1 MNTQLTPE
9 LERYYE
15 ARADMMTCEG
25 WKDLMVDMQN
35 MRASVNTLH
44 GVTPDTLRF
53 KQGELS
59 IINWL
64 LGLEE
69 ASEQAYRE
77 LKEDDA

>member
-1 MNTQLTPE
+1 MTPE
-9 LERYYE
+9 LEAYYE
-15 ARADMMTCEG
+15 ARADMMTSQG
-25 WKDLMVDMQN
+25 WRDLMVDMQN
-35 MRASVNTLH
+35 MKQSVDTLN
-44 GVTPDTLRF
+44 GVTLDTLRF